1 MKSFK
6 SYLIEGGD
14 TSSTTFFH
22 EVLTGIFCA
31 DVNASIKSGA
41 DVLQY
46 FENDTIWAV
55 DASLNKLDPLELK
68 QARFFG
74 ADQIPNPKV
83 LADAKKMAIA
93 LTSPDKLGKPSG
105 KPMVMWTGPTNERSK
120 FGAADIAFNDR
131 GISLKYGKGQLK
143 NLTVNTFGQAIGVKG
158 NLLTILLKDQK
169 SAWDDMAVAWM
180 GAMQAVLPRDSGQQE
195 LIDLSKNIRTWDAY
209 QTTKLSSKQQDF
221 FDSKMSR
228 IRNGYSNKH
237 KNANKLKFLYRKI
250 YENRKWQPPEWD
262 DIRNKYVSQIFK
274 GFFEDNDATI
284 RENLADLF
292 KRQISVGEQ
301 DIWYGASG
309 GKDIKLIPGEYQFAL
324 GIKNI
329 RFDYVT
335 EGTGTGY
342 SFTLLAYN
350 GVKNIDVMKITIMFR
365 WKHGQMYGAPETSS
379 TYKMLVDNS
388 TEVLG
393 N

>member
-1 MKSFK
+1 MQSFM
-6 SYLIEGGD
+6 SYLAEGGD
-14 TSSTTFFH
+14 TSATTFFH
-22 EVLTGIFCA
+22 EILTGIFAA
-31 DVNASIKSGA
+31 DPNANIKTGE
-41 DVLQY
+41 DVLKY

-55 DASLNKLDPLELK
+55 DAALSKEDVLGLK
-68 QARFFG
+68 QARFLSK
-74 ADQIPNPKV
+74 DQIPNPKIV
-83 LADAKKMAIA
+83 ADAKKMATA
-93 LTSPDKLGKPSG
+93 LTSPDILGKPSG
-105 KPMVMWTGPTNERSK
+105 KPMVYWTGPTNDRSK
-120 FGAADIAFNDR
+120 YGAADIAFN
-131 GISLKYGKGQLK
+131 GKGVSLKYGKGQLK

-158 NLLTILLKDQK
+158 NLLKTLMVNQK
-169 SAWDDMAVAWM
+169 TAWDDMAKAWM
-180 GAMQAVLPRDSGQQE
+180 KSMQSALPRDMGQQE
-195 LIDLSKNIRTWDAY
+195 LIDISKRITTWDAY
-209 QTTKLSSKQQDF
+209 QSKKLTDKQQDF
-221 FDSKMSR
+221 FDSKMSK

-237 KNANKLKFLYRKI
+237 KKAGHLKFLYRKI
-250 YENRKWQPPEWD
+250 YENRKWQPQNWD

-274 GFFEDNDATI
+274 GFFEDNDTTI

-324 GIKNI
+324 GINNI

-379 TYKMLVDNS
+379 TYKMLVDNY
-388 TEVLG
+388 TEVFG